1 MATRLNPAAANAA
14 PSYTGPF
21 ITVAILFGIFGFLT
35 SLNNVLVKKL
45 EDIFQLSHGPAMLA
59 TAAWFFAYLVF
70 SVPAAKVIEAVGYK
84 RTMVISLFV
93 MAGGAALFLP
103 AARKR

>member
-1 MATRLNPAAANAA
+1 MATRSTPAAASNA
-14 PSYTGPF
+14 PNYTGPF

-45 EDIFQLSHGPAMLA
+45 EDVFTLSHGGAMLA

-70 SVPAAKVIEAVGYK
+70 SVPSAKLIKMVGYK
-84 RTMVISLFV
+84 RTMVISLLVMSCGALLFV
-93 MAGGAALFLP
+93 RL
-103 AARKR
+103 